1 MKSFNGNQ
9 FHTFGATHW
18 IGNMI
23 DQPDQDPSQ
32 KEFSNV
38 EKEAMIGLC

>member
-9 FHTFGATHW
+9 FHTLGVTGW

-23 DQPDQDPSQ
+23 DQPDQGPSQ
-32 KEFSNV
+32 EEFSDV
-38 EKEAMIGLC
+38 EKKAMIGLC